1 MASSWN
7 PGESCSETADTPP
20 CWTRAFLRYRR
31 PASEV
36 PRILCSKVCQ
46 IRSVSGPILELFQP
60 YLLLF
65 FDFRPGNYT
74 AIRWESVHYK
84 KPNDSFLRDFCRF
97 SPISRLEF
105 IFQKRKCSEYCSPL
119 PDDNKRHFSYDHAWS
134 FASFLFIHLP
144 RPKTGLSGK
153 SRNLWNYGIF
163 DSGSNLTRR

>member
-1 MASSWN
+1 MASSWH

-36 PRILCSKVCQ
+36 PCILCSKVCQ

-105 IFQKRKCSEYCSPL
+105 IFQKMWKRRKNTFVCY
-119 PDDNKRHFSYDHAWS
+119 Y
-134 FASFLFIHLP
+134 
-144 RPKTGLSGK
+144 G
-153 SRNLWNYGIF
+153 SRNNDDREWRGEEKCLSIELKN
-163 DSGSNLTRR
+163 